1 MRLTSHSLTFS
12 FFLIFSESIPQLAEC
27 GANNT
32 TDDFFERARS
42 KATDFTCRCAPD
54 DVNNQTASTSFPF
67 NAENVPA
74 TGSYAGL
81 NDSERRVWNE
91 WEIRDKK
98 AAIDERPDEQPMQVP
113 PRQSSPRELSPHSAP
128 PRQQTE
134 ESSESSSQ
142 NRIQHEQKRKL
153 AQEQL
158 LLHARKAKE
167 LEFPG
172 QKALSILTENTG
184 KNPIEAVPKAT
195 ESALSNTQRLVLER
209 FSTMLRNE
217 RVEVLKL
224 NRHEKWQL
232 RYLTVSKEVSWIRG
246 DENPSDVGQCPQA
259 LLWFKTPHSKHG
271 GVASQGRGGFKFTQ
285 LLRISRD
292 SREEPKVLIPKKL
305 QAKFP
310 DYVGVKITYAYEGGS
325 RDLVFCLRDTA
336 EARAFCTAME
346 IIREVVQREEKV
358 LEAAAT
364 RSPSQNSSA
373 SSAGERRPPR
383 PSPRFLARSPRKN
396 GGGNSETR
404 KT

>member
-1 MRLTSHSLTFS
+1 M
-12 FFLIFSESIPQLAEC
+12 AEC

-32 TDDFFERARS
+32 TEDFFERARS
-42 KATDFTCRCAPD
+42 GATDFTCRCAPD
-54 DVNNQTASTSFPF
+54 DIRTQTTSTSFPF
-67 NAENVPA
+67 SAENVSVA
-74 TGSYAGL
+74 GSYAGL
-81 NDSERRVWNE
+81 NDSERRVWND
-91 WEIRDKK
+91 WEIRDRKGTN
-98 AAIDERPDEQPMQVP
+98 DDQPDEQAIQAPPRQPSPRQPLPHQVP
-113 PRQSSPRELSPHSAP
+113 PRQPSPREL
-128 PRQQTE
+128 TE

-142 NRIQHEQKRKL
+142 NKMQHEQKRKL

-158 LLHARKAKE
+158 LLYARKAKE

-172 QKALSILTENTG
+172 QRAISILAENTS
-184 KNPIEAVPKAT
+184 KNPIDDVPKT
-195 ESALSNTQRLVLER
+195 TDSAISNKQRLVLER

-259 LLWFKTPHSKHG
+259 LLWFKTPHTKHG
-271 GVASQGRGGFKFTQ
+271 GVGSQGRGGFKFTQ
-285 LLRISRD
+285 LLRIDRD
-292 SREEPKVLIPKKL
+292 TREEPAVHIPKKL
-305 QAKFP
+305 KAKFP

-373 SSAGERRPPR
+373 SSGCERLRS
-383 PSPRFLARSPRKN
+383 SPRITRSPRQN
-396 GGGNSETR
+396 GGGNSDTR
-404 KT
+404 KTLT